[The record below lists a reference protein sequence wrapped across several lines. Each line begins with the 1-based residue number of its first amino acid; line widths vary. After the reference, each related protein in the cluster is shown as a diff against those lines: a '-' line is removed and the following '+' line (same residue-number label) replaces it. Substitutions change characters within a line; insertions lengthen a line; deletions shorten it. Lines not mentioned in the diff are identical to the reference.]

1 MQAVPGPVPIEQIF
15 GQALAAL
22 KQGSLDVAERHFKS
36 LLARQPHHL
45 GALNLLGI
53 VLLRAGKPDD
63 AERCLRKALRL
74 GSQSDPATLSNH
86 ATALRQLG
94 RHADALARL
103 DKALELDPNASDL
116 WNSRG
121 LVLDELGRYD
131 AAVASFEQSVALRSD
146 VALPH
151 YNLANA
157 LSSLREF
164 ARALDACDRALALDP
179 GFALAW
185 FGRSQTLKVLG
196 NQREALAAFEKY
208 LLLATPRDLPQWQDI
223 VGLGRNLFAFD
234 LTPAIYPHEAAIDAE
249 RARLDT
255 LLNEIEQQ
263 VKVIAALP
271 SLPGVIL
278 NAIFSVASFN
288 IAYQQRNDSV
298 LSWRY
303 ADVLQQ
309 VLRIQSAPQTARAA
323 RRSKIRLGIASA
335 QLKDHNG
342 TRWAP
347 DWLAQLPRGD
357 YSFFIYA
364 FNSDLDEISK
374 RFAALGGFR
383 HLVFSE
389 RAFLQTIAA
398 MRNDQLDVL
407 ILPDVGMTPASR
419 ILAQYRIAPMQ
430 VSAWGH
436 PVTTG
441 SPNIDYYLSSDLMEP
456 PDAQAHY
463 TEKLIRLPNLALYLK
478 PSSYAV
484 DDKLPFDLPEDRVL
498 CGCLQSLYK
507 YLPQFDGVFPRVAA
521 RLPTACFLFIEGNPA
536 SLTTSFRDRLREA
549 FEREGLGFERFVRF
563 LPRMSPGQFGGLLK
577 RIDVNIDFI
586 GWTGGNTT
594 IQSLEQDCP
603 VVTLPGEFMRGR
615 HSYAMLRMIGLDE
628 LIAASLD
635 EFVDITVRLGSDQVF
650 RAAVVEKIAQSKH
663 RLYEDRAFIAALDEF
678 FKFEHAA
685 RKA

>member
-1 MQAVPGPVPIEQIF
+1 MSRSDTSNRCWRDSRTISARSISWGSCCCARASPMTRSAACAKRSGSVRSPIPPHCRTTLRRCVS
-15 GQALAAL
+15 LAAMPTRWRVST
-22 KQGSLDVAERHFKS
+22 KR
-36 LLARQPHHL
+36 
-45 GALNLLGI
+45 
-53 VLLRAGKPDD
+53 
-63 AERCLRKALRL
+63 
-74 GSQSDPATLSNH
+74 SNS
-86 ATALRQLG
+86 T
-94 RHADALARL
+94 
-103 DKALELDPNASDL
+103 PIASDL

-185 FGRSQTLKVLG
+185 FGRSQTSKVLG

-298 LSWRY
+298 LSRRY

-342 TRWAP
+342 TRWAL

-407 ILPDVGMTPASR
+407 HARCRHDAGKPHLGAVSDCADAGVGLGPSGHDWLSQHRLLPVERSHGATRRAGALYREVDPASQPR
-419 ILAQYRIAPMQ
+419 ALPQAVILRRRRQ
-430 VSAWGH
+430 
-436 PVTTG
+436 
-441 SPNIDYYLSSDLMEP
+441 
-456 PDAQAHY
+456 
-463 TEKLIRLPNLALYLK
+463 
-478 PSSYAV
+478 
-484 DDKLPFDLPEDRVL
+484 LPFDLPEDRVL

-549 FEREGLGFERFVRF
+549 FEREGLGFERFCCAFCRECRPASWRAVEADRCEHRF
-563 LPRMSPGQFGGLLK
+563 HRLDRRKAPPSNHWNRY
-577 RIDVNIDFI
+577 
-586 GWTGGNTT
+586 
-594 IQSLEQDCP
+594 CP

-615 HSYAMLRMIGLDE
+615 HSYAMLRMIGIDE

-663 RLYEDRAFIAALDEF
+663 RLYEDAGVHRGARRILQIRACRTEGLSVKTTTPAGITWVETVSGC
-678 FKFEHAA
+678 
-685 RKA
+685 R